1 MSNKLSKKQLD
12 LLIERVLSERVNLGI
27 TTNYD
32 ADPKNVEFAS
42 GTDKLT
48 YAARTQ
54 HIIDKLP
61 IKGEPALKKIA
72 SSSAQATPDETLNLD
87 DVKQFFIRMQS
98 YKKNKFQHL
107 LNVYRDYINLLGD
120 EQEKKNW
127 NASLQ
132 LRKDMINQKL
142 GKKSHHKYAFYD
154 NDGNVII
161 DRSGF
166 ENNYAQLEFSPF
178 IASQMRAIPP
188 LKKRPPPDMDLFN
201 LEMANITGEEGRFP
215 ADIQN
220 TAQILFKGMNLYQR
234 IKKISE
240 ISLKF
245 AKKPKKK
252 ESMNV
257 GDVQNDFAELVFLDY
272 LNTMVKNFDERAGAY
287 MFEHFLAMIAG
298 GKVVGARAAIDDDTV
313 TDFEIGVGGSVQKG
327 SSKYYGTN
335 DGVGQA
341 LSGFIDDNRRA
352 IKTQSGEPMVFH
364 YIVALKN
371 KKDYRTV
378 GPRIISLDVHY
389 FLVIATDGVGND
401 LRVRTFAPD
410 APGVV
415 LTDKNYNKDTD
426 KKVKFNSMKN
436 YGENTKVG
444 TVHFVT
450 AKEDDYKQKI
460 IGNLGKIN
468 NSLQRV
474 TSLSSKVATSSK
486 DMNRSLREFTM
497 GDKEKGDES
506 VGQFKETLDSL
517 RSLYDTLHNIGFRTK
532 EQEEEE
538 ERTSSQSQSL
548 SRKLSDRQ
556 LALPLEEN
564 KKKSKKD
571 LDNLIKEVIL
581 KRLLK

>member
-12 LLIERVLSERVNLGI
+12 LLIERVLSERVDLNI
-27 TTNYD
+27 TKNYN
-32 ADPKNVEFAS
+32 ANPKNVEFAS

-48 YAARTQ
+48 YTAGTEHER
-54 HIIDKLP
+54 DKLP
-61 IKGEPALKKIA
+61 IKGKPALKNIA
-72 SSSAQATPDETLNLD
+72 KSSAQATPNETLNLQ
-87 DVKQFFIRMQS
+87 DVKQFFIRM
-98 YKKNKFQHL
+98 KAIKDPPFQHL
-107 LNVYRDYINLLGD
+107 LNVYRDYINLLKN

-127 NASLQ
+127 NASLE
-132 LRKDMINQKL
+132 LRKDMINKKL
-142 GKKSHHKYAFYD
+142 KKKNAHREYAFYD
-154 NDGNVII
+154 NEGKVII

-166 ENNYAQLEFSPF
+166 ENNYAELEFSPF
-178 IASQMRAIPP
+178 IASQMKAIPNVR
-188 LKKRPPPDMDLFN
+188 KRPPPDMDLFN
-201 LEMANITGEEGRFP
+201 LEMGNITGEEGRFP

-220 TAQILFKGMNLYQR
+220 TAKILFSGMNLYQR

-245 AKKPKKK
+245 AKPTQKD
-252 ESMNV
+252 SM
-257 GDVQNDFAELVFLDY
+257 DVVDIQNDFAELVFLDY

-341 LSGFIDDNRRA
+341 LSGFIDNNNKA
-352 IKTQSGEPMVFH
+352 IVNKSGDPMVFH

-371 KKDYRTV
+371 KKDYAKL
-378 GPRIISLDVHY
+378 GQRIMSLDVHY
-389 FLVIATDGVGND
+389 FLVVATDGVGKK

-410 APGVV
+410 SPGIV
-415 LTDKNYNKDTD
+415 LTDKNYNKTTD
-426 KKVKFNSMKN
+426 KKVKFNSIKN
-436 YGENTKVG
+436 YGDNTKVG
-444 TVHFVT
+444 TIHFVT
-450 AKEDDYKQKI
+450 GKEENYVKTI
-460 IGNLGKIN
+460 TSNLGKIN
-468 NSLQRV
+468 NSLQQV
-474 TSLSSKVATSSK
+474 ASLSSKVATSSK

-497 GDKEKGDES
+497 GDKEKGDDS
-506 VGQFKETLDSL
+506 VGQFKATLDSL
-517 RSLYDTLHNIGFRTK
+517 KNLYDILHAIGFRTK
-532 EQEEEE
+532 EQEKTE
-538 ERTSSQSQSL
+538 SGSQSL
-548 SRKLSDRQ
+548 SRKLSDSDQ
-556 LALPLEEN
+556 LPLPMEEN